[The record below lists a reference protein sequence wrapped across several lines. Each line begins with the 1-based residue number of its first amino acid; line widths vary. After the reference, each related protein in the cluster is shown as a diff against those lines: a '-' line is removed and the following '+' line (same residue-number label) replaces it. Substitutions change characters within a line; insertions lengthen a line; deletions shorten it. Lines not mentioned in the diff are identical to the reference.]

1 MFVKTIIVNIFI
13 GSYTFSIPNERGNKQ
28 MADLTDLKKPL
39 ALALAAA
46 MLAGC
51 GGGGSSSGATS
62 TDGAASGGSASGDA
76 STVTVAIDADLNTM
90 DYEIATDGNSFI
102 MQSLVMS
109 GLTELAADGS
119 PLPELAESWDVSDDG
134 LVYTFHLA
142 DAKWSNGDPVTASD
156 FVYAW
161 QRLDNPD
168 TASEYAFILD
178 TVHIANAAAVN
189 AGEADPSELGV
200 KAVDDKTLEVT
211 LTLPC
216 DFFLSLLAFPSFFPL
231 NQKFYEAQGD
241 QFALSPDNLLY
252 CGPYTM
258 TGYQQGSEYTFEKNP
273 DYFKADQMK
282 DYVDKIVFRYLQ
294 DTQSAM
300 LDYQSGNLDVV
311 KLQGDQVD
319 QYSGTEGF
327 TNRMT
332 GYLWYLSIDFNT
344 SVHPENSQFANLNLR
359 KAMSLAID
367 RDTIATNVLKDGSIG
382 ADGLIPKDLATG
394 PSGEDF
400 REENGKL
407 TEYNLDQAKEYYAKA
422 LEELGTDT
430 VSFELLYEDSEASK
444 AVAEYIQSNLKAIG
458 MDVTLNS
465 KPKKTRLQL
474 MNDKDYNV
482 ALTRWGPDYADPETY
497 FDLFTTDNT
506 ANNSGSYSNADYDA
520 LVKAAGSGEDATDSA
535 KRWQDYLDAE
545 KIIVQD
551 DLGVIPVYQ
560 NGGAMMINPKVTGIE
575 FHSASVDSYRHIKKA
590 A

>member
-1 MFVKTIIVNIFI
+1 
-13 GSYTFSIPNERGNKQ
+13 

-273 DYFKADQMK
+273 DYFKADQMT

-344 SVHPENSQFANLNLR
+344 SVHPENSQFANVNLR

-551 DLGVIPVYQ
+551 APGVIPVYQ

>member
-1 MFVKTIIVNIFI
+1 
-13 GSYTFSIPNERGNKQ
+13 
-28 MADLTDLKKPL
+28 
-39 ALALAAA
+39 
-46 MLAGC
+46 
-51 GGGGSSSGATS
+51 
-62 TDGAASGGSASGDA
+62 
-76 STVTVAIDADLNTM
+76 
-90 DYEIATDGNSFI
+90 
-102 MQSLVMS
+102 
-109 GLTELAADGS
+109 
-119 PLPELAESWDVSDDG
+119 
-134 LVYTFHLA
+134 
-142 DAKWSNGDPVTASD
+142 
-156 FVYAW
+156 
-161 QRLDNPD
+161 
-168 TASEYAFILD
+168 
-178 TVHIANAAAVN
+178 
-189 AGEADPSELGV
+189 
-200 KAVDDKTLEVT
+200 
-211 LTLPC
+211 
-216 DFFLSLLAFPSFFPL
+216 
-231 NQKFYEAQGD
+231 
-241 QFALSPDNLLY
+241 
-252 CGPYTM
+252 
-258 TGYQQGSEYTFEKNP
+258 
-273 DYFKADQMK
+273 
-282 DYVDKIVFRYLQ
+282 
-294 DTQSAM
+294 
-300 LDYQSGNLDVV
+300 
-311 KLQGDQVD
+311 
-319 QYSGTEGF
+319 
-327 TNRMT
+327 
-332 GYLWYLSIDFNT
+332 
-344 SVHPENSQFANLNLR
+344 
-359 KAMSLAID
+359 MSLAID
-367 RDTIATNVLKDGSIG
+367 RDTIAANVLKDGSIG

-400 REENGKL
+400 RAENGKL

-551 DLGVIPVYQ
+551 DPGVIPVYQ

>member
-1 MFVKTIIVNIFI
+1 
-13 GSYTFSIPNERGNKQ
+13 
-28 MADLTDLKKPL
+28 
-39 ALALAAA
+39 
-46 MLAGC
+46 
-51 GGGGSSSGATS
+51 
-62 TDGAASGGSASGDA
+62 
-76 STVTVAIDADLNTM
+76 
-90 DYEIATDGNSFI
+90 
-102 MQSLVMS
+102 MS
-109 GLTELAADGS
+109 GLTELAADGT
-119 PLPELAESWDVSDDG
+119 PLPELAETWDVSDDG

-273 DYFKADQMK
+273 DYFKADQMT

-344 SVHPENSQFANLNLR
+344 SVHPENSQFANVNLR

-551 DLGVIPVYQ
+551 DPGVIPVYQ

>member
-1 MFVKTIIVNIFI
+1 
-13 GSYTFSIPNERGNKQ
+13 

-39 ALALAAA
+39 ALALTAA

-51 GGGGSSSGATS
+51 GGSSASGATS

-273 DYFKADQMK
+273 DYFKADQMT

-344 SVHPENSQFANLNLR
+344 SVHPENSQFANVNLR

-545 KIIVQD
+545 KIIVKD
-551 DLGVIPVYQ
+551 DPGVIPVYQ

>member
-1 MFVKTIIVNIFI
+1 
-13 GSYTFSIPNERGNKQ
+13 

-39 ALALAAA
+39 ALALTAA

-51 GGGGSSSGATS
+51 GGSSASGATS

-273 DYFKADQMK
+273 DYFKADQMT

-344 SVHPENSQFANLNLR
+344 SVHPENSQFANVNLR

-367 RDTIATNVLKDGSIG
+367 RDTIAANVLKDGSIG
-382 ADGLIPKDLATG
+382 ADGLIPQDLATG

-400 REENGKL
+400 RKENGKL

-551 DLGVIPVYQ
+551 DPGVIPVYQ

>member
-1 MFVKTIIVNIFI
+1 
-13 GSYTFSIPNERGNKQ
+13 

-51 GGGGSSSGATS
+51 GGSSTSSGAAS

-189 AGEADPSELGV
+189 AGTADPSELGV
-200 KAVDDKTLEVT
+200 KAVDDKTLQVT

-258 TGYQQGSEYTFEKNP
+258 TGYTQGSEYTFEKNP
-273 DYFKADQMK
+273 DYFKADQMG

-382 ADGLIPKDLATG
+382 ADGLIPQDLATG
-394 PSGEDF
+394 PSGKDF

-407 TEYNLDQAKEYYAKA
+407 TDYNLDQAKEYYAKA

-497 FDLFTTDNT
+497 FDLFTSDNT
-506 ANNSGSYSNADYDA
+506 ANNSGSYSNADYDK
-520 LVKAAGSGEDATDSA
+520 LVHAASSGEDATDSA

-545 KIIVQD
+545 KVIVVD
-551 DLGVIPVYQ
+551 DVGVIPVYQ

>member
-1 MFVKTIIVNIFI
+1 
-13 GSYTFSIPNERGNKQ
+13 

-39 ALALAAA
+39 ALALTAA

-51 GGGGSSSGATS
+51 GGSSASGATS

-109 GLTELAADGS
+109 GLTELAADGT
-119 PLPELAESWDVSDDG
+119 PLPELAETWDVSDDG

-231 NQKFYEAQGD
+231 NQKFYEEQGD

-273 DYFKADQMK
+273 DYFKADQMT

-367 RDTIATNVLKDGSIG
+367 RDTIAANVLKDGSIG

-400 REENGKL
+400 RAENGKL

-551 DLGVIPVYQ
+551 DPGVIPVYQ